1 MVSRVSERGQI
12 TIDRAA
18 RKQLGVQPGMIA
30 HQRVVNGRLEVV
42 FLPAPHRRSLYGVF
56 YREGEPPRLTTP
68 EEVEEAVMEAIAEEQ
83 EREEEEHWQRSRGR
97 SAGPATGWTAPRWRC
112 S

>member
-18 RKQLGVQPGMIA
+18 REQLGVQPGMIA
-30 HQRVVNGRLEVV
+30 HQRVVGGRLEII

-56 YREGEPPRLTTP
+56 EQKGEQPKVVTDDEL
-68 EEVEEAVMEAIAEEQ
+68 EKAVMEAIAED
-83 EREEEEHWQRSRGR
+83 HSSG
-97 SAGPATGWTAPRWRC
+97 SAGNA
-112 S
+112 